1 MSKYRVIYDLPDFPI
16 KKDEGGLYSILP
28 FERLDKDKKAVF
40 KVGLADS
47 FDKRFEGY
55 HTDFPLGFY
64 YKNLLASPTKG
75 IEDKPKKKTET
86 DKEVKKPKLTPD
98 EKRQLRINERKKYY
112 RKIETAIFKDI
123 EEHGGDRVKATTR
136 IRNADENGGDT
147 EWFYTDEK
155 TLDNAF
161 KNAYKIYGGRN
172 LENSLSHINRTATK
186 NKREATYT
194 GEIHFKVFA

>member
-75 IEDKPKKKTET
+75 IREFQT
-86 DKEVKKPKLTPD
+86 DTRGLKLSQD
-98 EKRQLRINERKKYY
+98 AKRNLRTNDRKRYY

-123 EEHGGDRVKATTR
+123 EDHGGDRVKSTTR

-155 TLDNAF
+155 TLDDAF

-172 LENSLSHINRTATK
+172 LQNSLSHINRTATK

>member
-1 MSKYRVIYDLPDFPI
+1 M
-16 KKDEGGLYSILP
+16 
-28 FERLDKDKKAVF
+28 
-40 KVGLADS
+40 VGKPGNPKCGNRHD
-47 FDKRFEGY
+47 
-55 HTDFPLGFY
+55 
-64 YKNLLASPTKG
+64 NTKG
-75 IEDKPKKKTET
+75 IEDKPNKKTET
-86 DKEVKKPKLTPD
+86 VKEVKKPKLTPD

-112 RKIETAIFKDI
+112 RKIETVIFKDI

-172 LENSLSHINRTATK
+172 LQNSLSQINRTATK
-186 NKREATYT
+186 NKRAATYT

>member
-64 YKNLLASPTKG
+64 YKNLLASPKKG
-75 IEDKPKKKTET
+75 IREFQT
-86 DKEVKKPKLTPD
+86 DTRGLKLSQD
-98 EKRQLRINERKKYY
+98 AKRNLRTNDRKRYY

-123 EEHGGDRVKATTR
+123 EKHGGDRVKSTTR

-155 TLDNAF
+155 TLDDAF

-172 LENSLSHINRTATK
+172 LQNSLSHINRTATK

-194 GEIHFKVFA
+194 GEIHFKAFA

>member
-64 YKNLLASPTKG
+64 YKNLLASPKKG
-75 IEDKPKKKTET
+75 IREFQT
-86 DKEVKKPKLTPD
+86 DTRGLKLSQD
-98 EKRQLRINERKKYY
+98 AKRNLRTNDRKRYY

-123 EEHGGDRVKATTR
+123 EDHGGDRVKSTTR

-155 TLDNAF
+155 TLDDAF

>member
-75 IEDKPKKKTET
+75 IREFQT
-86 DKEVKKPKLTPD
+86 DTRGLKLTQD
-98 EKRQLRINERKKYY
+98 AKRNLRTNDRKRYY

-123 EEHGGDRVKATTR
+123 EDHGGDRVKSTTR

-155 TLDNAF
+155 TLDDAF

-172 LENSLSHINRTATK
+172 LQNSLSHINRTATK

>member
-64 YKNLLASPTKG
+64 YKNLLASPKKG
-75 IEDKPKKKTET
+75 IREFQT
-86 DKEVKKPKLTPD
+86 DTRGLKLSQD
-98 EKRQLRINERKKYY
+98 AKRNLRTNDRKRYY

-123 EEHGGDRVKATTR
+123 EKHGGDRVKSTTR

-155 TLDNAF
+155 TLDDAF

-172 LENSLSHINRTATK
+172 LQNSLSHINRTATK

>member
-47 FDKRFEGY
+47 FDKRFEAY

-75 IEDKPKKKTET
+75 IREFQT
-86 DKEVKKPKLTPD
+86 DTRGLKLTQD
-98 EKRQLRINERKKYY
+98 AKRNLRTNDRKRYY

-123 EEHGGDRVKATTR
+123 EKHGGDRVKSTTR

>member
-64 YKNLLASPTKG
+64 YKNLLASPKKG
-75 IEDKPKKKTET
+75 IREFQT
-86 DKEVKKPKLTPD
+86 DTRGLKLSQD
-98 EKRQLRINERKKYY
+98 AKRNLRTNDRKRYY

-123 EEHGGDRVKATTR
+123 EKHGGDRVKSTTR

-155 TLDNAF
+155 TLDDAF

>member
-55 HTDFPLGFY
+55 HTDFPLEFY
-64 YKNLLASPTKG
+64 YKNLLASPKKG
-75 IEDKPKKKTET
+75 IREFQT
-86 DKEVKKPKLTPD
+86 DTRGLKLSQD
-98 EKRQLRINERKKYY
+98 AKRNLRTNDRKRYY

-123 EEHGGDRVKATTR
+123 EDHGGDRVKSTTR

-155 TLDNAF
+155 TLDDAF

-172 LENSLSHINRTATK
+172 LQNSLSHINRTATK

>member
-1 MSKYRVIYDLPDFPI
+1 MSKYRVIYDLPEFPI

-64 YKNLLASPTKG
+64 YKNLLASPKKG
-75 IEDKPKKKTET
+75 IREFQT
-86 DKEVKKPKLTPD
+86 DTRGLKLSQD
-98 EKRQLRINERKKYY
+98 AKRNLRTNDRKRYY

-123 EEHGGDRVKATTR
+123 EDHGGDRVKSTTR

-155 TLDNAF
+155 TLDDAF

-172 LENSLSHINRTATK
+172 LQNSLSHINRTATK

>member
-64 YKNLLASPTKG
+64 YKNLLASPKKG
-75 IEDKPKKKTET
+75 IREFQT
-86 DKEVKKPKLTPD
+86 DTRGLKLSQD
-98 EKRQLRINERKKYY
+98 AKRNLRTNDRKRYY

-123 EEHGGDRVKATTR
+123 EKHGGDRVKSTTR

-172 LENSLSHINRTATK
+172 LQNSLSHINRTATK

>member
-1 MSKYRVIYDLPDFPI
+1 M
-16 KKDEGGLYSILP
+16 
-28 FERLDKDKKAVF
+28 DKDKKAVF

-64 YKNLLASPTKG
+64 YKNLLASPKKG
-75 IEDKPKKKTET
+75 IREFQT
-86 DKEVKKPKLTPD
+86 DTRGLKLSQD
-98 EKRQLRINERKKYY
+98 AKRNLRTNDRKRYY

-123 EEHGGDRVKATTR
+123 EKHGGDRVKSTTR

-155 TLDNAF
+155 TLDDAF

-172 LENSLSHINRTATK
+172 LQNSLSHINRTATK

>member
-64 YKNLLASPTKG
+64 YKNLLASPKKG
-75 IEDKPKKKTET
+75 IREFQT
-86 DKEVKKPKLTPD
+86 DTRGLKLTQD
-98 EKRQLRINERKKYY
+98 AKRNLRTNDRKRYY

-123 EEHGGDRVKATTR
+123 EDHGGDRVKSTTR

>member
-64 YKNLLASPTKG
+64 YKNLLASPKKG
-75 IEDKPKKKTET
+75 IREFQT
-86 DKEVKKPKLTPD
+86 DTRGLKLSQD
-98 EKRQLRINERKKYY
+98 AKRNLRTNDRKRYY

-123 EEHGGDRVKATTR
+123 EDHGGDRVKSTTR

-155 TLDNAF
+155 TLDDAF

-172 LENSLSHINRTATK
+172 LQNSLSHINRTATK